1 MHPFADVFDAATVVA
16 LAEPQ
21 VHARGEGYRRNG
33 RVGPLT
39 VCDGRLEATVRGT
52 MPYVVELWAERGE
65 PRWSCTCPAA
75 EDGSFCKHC
84 TAVALSMGSDD
95 SPLVVPPLA
104 PLARLV
110 RAQASA
116 SGRRV
121 DPAPAEDLASFVEE
135 FAQDRLARIVLDH
148 AATDWRLRER
158 LLAEARAARGDGP
171 DMGAWR
177 RRIDNAFAPYGDFV
191 TYREAH
197 GWADGVKD
205 VIDALADLCDAG
217 QHDAAARLA
226 EHAHRRADKAIDHV
240 DDSDG
245 RLSDISLRLSEVH
258 HRACVEG
265 RPDPVELAA
274 RLVDLE
280 LTSELDGFYRA
291 AAEYAEVLGEAGL
304 AAYRERLEPQWKR
317 IGHGAGD
324 WSDNAF
330 AVRQA
335 MAGWAIGTGD
345 PDALIEVHGRDRIL
359 PGNALE
365 IALALDAAGRSDEAM
380 AWARRGIAEHGD
392 TQWHAGDLR
401 EFLAGALRGRGEAQ
415 AAVEL
420 FWQAFVS
427 HPSLATYRR
436 LLDEAA
442 EPRQRRRRPRA
453 ARQPRRLAAA
463 LRARAA
469 QPPLPARWPSSRR
482 PGGEQRGG
490 SAGRRGARG
499 NPCLRGSRR
508 GGMERSDRARVRR
521 THVDGARPGT
531 REDPSLG
538 RDGCLRAPGT
548 GADQPEE
555 DPRLPVRGRS
565 DGAHP
570 PPGRRSERAGPLQ
583 VAARAGAHRAQGQAQ
598 PQETARRQ
606 RLVKLRAPAVE
617 SLTAECMEVLDGHG
631 RPRLGGCT
639 YDGRSHLWL
648 KRPPTI

>member
-21 VHARGEGYRRNG
+21 VHVRGEGYRRNG

-39 VCDGRLEATVRGT
+39 VRDGRLEATVRGT

-84 TAVALSMGSDD
+84 TAVALSMGSDE

-104 PLARLV
+104 PLARLG
-110 RAQASA
+110 RTQTSA
-116 SGRRV
+116 SDRRV
-121 DPAPAEDLASFVEE
+121 DPAPAEDLASFVEGL
-135 FAQDRLARIVLDH
+135 AQDRLARILLDH

-158 LLAEARAARGDGP
+158 LLAEARAARGDSP
-171 DMGAWR
+171 DMGAWQ
-177 RRIDNAFAPYGDFV
+177 RRIDNAFAPYGEFV
-191 TYREAH
+191 TYREAR

-245 RLSDISLRLSEVH
+245 WLSGISLRLSEVH

-345 PDALIEVHGRDRIL
+345 PDALIEVHGRDRIG
-359 PGNALE
+359 PGSVLE

-392 TQWHAGDLR
+392 AQWQAGDLR

-427 HPSLATYRR
+427 HPSLAAYRR

-442 EPRQRRRRPRA
+442 EPDSGAEPRSGADDREQHDNPEQPDNPASWQQRCEQELCSRLSRLDGRVPDDWGASNAAVPRTAEALVEILAYEGRVEA
-453 ARQPRRLAAA
+453 AWNAATVHGCAERMWMTLARAREKTHPSDAMGVYEPRVLELINQKKTHAYQPAVDLMDRIRRLADAA
-463 LRARAA
+463 NEPDRF
-469 QPPLPARWPSSRR
+469 
-482 PGGEQRGG
+482 
-490 SAGRRGARG
+490 
-499 NPCLRGSRR
+499 
-508 GGMERSDRARVRR
+508 RSLLERVR
-521 THVDGARPGT
+521 T
-531 REDPSLG
+531 E
-538 RDGCLRAPGT
+538 
-548 GADQPEE
+548 
-555 DPRLPVRGRS
+555 
-565 DGAHP
+565 
-570 PPGRRSERAGPLQ
+570 
-583 VAARAGAHRAQGQAQ
+583 HRAK
-598 PQETARRQ
+598 RN
-606 RLVKLRAPAVE
+606 LKKL
-617 SLTAECMEVLDGHG
+617 LDAKG
-631 RPRLGGCT
+631 
-639 YDGRSHLWL
+639 W
-648 KRPPTI
+648 

>member
-16 LAEPQ
+16 LAEPRVQ
-21 VHARGEGYRRNG
+21 MRGEGYRLDG

-39 VCDGRLEATVRGT
+39 VRDGRLEATVRGT
-52 MPYVVELWAERGE
+52 MPYIVELWAERGE

-84 TAVALSMGSDD
+84 TAVALSLGSDD
-95 SPLVVPPLA
+95 SPPVAAPLA

-116 SGRRV
+116 SGRRAAA
-121 DPAPAEDLASFVEE
+121 APAEDLASFVEE
-135 FAQDRLARIVLDH
+135 LAQDRLARIVLDH

-158 LLAEARAARGDGP
+158 LLAEARAARGDSP
-171 DMGAWR
+171 DMGAWQ
-177 RRIDNAFAPYGDFV
+177 RRIDDAFAPYGEFV

-226 EHAHRRADKAIDHV
+226 EHAHRRADKAVDYV

-245 RLSDISLRLSEVH
+245 WLSDISLRLSEVH

-265 RPDPVELAA
+265 RPEPVELAA

-291 AAEYAEVLGEAGL
+291 AAEYAEVLGETGL

-317 IGHGAGD
+317 IGHEAGD
-324 WSDNAF
+324 WSDSAF

-335 MAGWAIGTGD
+335 MAGWAIAIGD
-345 PDALIEVHGRDRIL
+345 PDALIEVHGRDRIG
-359 PGNALE
+359 PGNVLE
-365 IALALDAAGRSDEAM
+365 IARALNAAGRSDEAM

-392 TQWHAGDLR
+392 TWHASDLR
-401 EFLAGALRGRGEAQ
+401 EFLAGALRGRGDAQ

-427 HPSLATYRR
+427 HPSLATYQR

-442 EPRQRRRRPRA
+442 EPRSSPGDPGDPDQPDHPAGWQQRCEQELRSRLSRLDGRVPDGRGASSAAVPRA
-453 ARQPRRLAAA
+453 AEALVEILAYEGRVEEAWNAATVHGCAERMRMTLARTREKTHPSDAMDVYEPRVLELINQKKNYAYQSAVDLMDRIRRLADAA
-463 LRARAA
+463 NDPDRF
-469 QPPLPARWPSSRR
+469 
-482 PGGEQRGG
+482 
-490 SAGRRGARG
+490 
-499 NPCLRGSRR
+499 
-508 GGMERSDRARVRR
+508 RSLLERVR
-521 THVDGARPGT
+521 T
-531 REDPSLG
+531 E
-538 RDGCLRAPGT
+538 
-548 GADQPEE
+548 
-555 DPRLPVRGRS
+555 
-565 DGAHP
+565 
-570 PPGRRSERAGPLQ
+570 
-583 VAARAGAHRAQGQAQ
+583 HRAK
-598 PQETARRQ
+598 RN
-606 RLVKLRAPAVE
+606 
-617 SLTAECMEVLDGHG
+617 
-631 RPRLGGCT
+631 
-639 YDGRSHLWL
+639 L
-648 KRPPTI
+648 KRLLDAKGW

>member
-1 MHPFADVFDAATVVA
+1 MHPFADMFDAATVVA
-16 LAEPQ
+16 LAEPL
-21 VHARGEGYRRNG
+21 VHERGEGYRRNG

-39 VCDGRLEATVRGT
+39 VRDGRLEATVRGT

-84 TAVALSMGSDD
+84 TAVALSMGTDD
-95 SPLVVPPLA
+95 SPLVAP
-104 PLARLV
+104 PLARLG

-116 SGRRV
+116 TGRRV
-121 DPAPAEDLASFVEE
+121 DPAPAENLASVVEGL
-135 FAQDRLARIVLDH
+135 AQDRLARILLDH

-158 LLAEARAARGDGP
+158 LLAEARAARGDSP
-171 DMGAWR
+171 DMDTWQ
-177 RRIDNAFAPYGDFV
+177 RRIDNAFAPYGEFV
-191 TYREAH
+191 TYREAR

-226 EHAHRRADKAIDHV
+226 EHAHRRADKAIDYV

-245 RLSDISLRLSEVH
+245 WLSDISLRLSEVH

-280 LTSELDGFYRA
+280 LASELDGFYRA
-291 AAEYAEVLGEAGL
+291 AAQYAEVLGEAGL

-317 IGHGAGD
+317 IGHEAGD

-345 PDALIEVHGRDRIL
+345 PDALIEVHGRGRIL
-359 PGNALE
+359 PGNVLQ

-392 TQWHAGDLR
+392 TQWQAGDLR

-442 EPRQRRRRPRA
+442 EPRSGADDPEQPDKPQQPDKPDQPDKPAGWQQRCEEELRNRLSRLEGRVPGDRGASNAAVPRA
-453 ARQPRRLAAA
+453 AEALVEILAYEGRVEEAWNAA
-463 LRARAA
+463 TVHGCAERMRMTLARAREKTH
-469 QPPLPARWPSSRR
+469 PSDAMGVYEPRVLELINQKKTHAYR
-482 PGGEQRGG
+482 
-490 SAGRRGARG
+490 SAVD
-499 NPCLRGSRR
+499 L
-508 GGMERSDRARVRR
+508 MERIRHLADAANEPDRFRSLLERVR
-521 THVDGARPGT
+521 T
-531 REDPSLG
+531 E
-538 RDGCLRAPGT
+538 
-548 GADQPEE
+548 
-555 DPRLPVRGRS
+555 
-565 DGAHP
+565 
-570 PPGRRSERAGPLQ
+570 
-583 VAARAGAHRAQGQAQ
+583 HRAK
-598 PQETARRQ
+598 RN
-606 RLVKLRAPAVE
+606 LKKL
-617 SLTAECMEVLDGHG
+617 LDAKG
-631 RPRLGGCT
+631 
-639 YDGRSHLWL
+639 W
-648 KRPPTI
+648 

>member
-1 MHPFADVFDAATVVA
+1 MHV
-16 LAEPQ
+16 
-21 VHARGEGYRRNG
+21 RGEGYRRNG

-39 VCDGRLEATVRGT
+39 VEATVRGT

-84 TAVALSMGSDD
+84 TAVALSMGSDE

-121 DPAPAEDLASFVEE
+121 DPTPAEDLASFVEE
-135 FAQDRLARIVLDH
+135 LAQDRLARIVLDL
-148 AATDWRLRER
+148 AATDGRLRER

-197 GWADGVKD
+197 GWADGIKD

-226 EHAHRRADKAIDHV
+226 EHSHRRADNAIDHV

-245 RLSDISLRLSEVH
+245 WLSGISLRLSEVH

-317 IGHGAGD
+317 IRHGAGD

-345 PDALIEVHGRDRIL
+345 PDALIEVHGRDRIG
-359 PGNALE
+359 PGSVLE

-392 TQWHAGDLR
+392 TQWQAGDLR
-401 EFLAGALRGRGEAQ
+401 EFLAGALRGRGEAR

-442 EPRQRRRRPRA
+442 EPDSGADDREQPDNPADWQQRCEQELRSRLSRLDGRVPDDRGASNAAVLRA
-453 ARQPRRLAAA
+453 AEALVEILAYEGRVEAA
-463 LRARAA
+463 WNAATVHGCAERMWMTLARAREKTH
-469 QPPLPARWPSSRR
+469 PSDAMGVYEPRVLELINQKKTHAYR
-482 PGGEQRGG
+482 
-490 SAGRRGARG
+490 SAVD
-499 NPCLRGSRR
+499 L
-508 GGMERSDRARVRR
+508 MERIRHLADAANEPDRFTSLLERVRK
-521 THVDGARPGT
+521 
-531 REDPSLG
+531 E
-538 RDGCLRAPGT
+538 
-548 GADQPEE
+548 
-555 DPRLPVRGRS
+555 
-565 DGAHP
+565 
-570 PPGRRSERAGPLQ
+570 
-583 VAARAGAHRAQGQAQ
+583 HRAK
-598 PQETARRQ
+598 RN
-606 RLVKLRAPAVE
+606 LKKL
-617 SLTAECMEVLDGHG
+617 LDAKG
-631 RPRLGGCT
+631 
-639 YDGRSHLWL
+639 W
-648 KRPPTI
+648 

>member
-1 MHPFADVFDAATVVA
+1 MHPFADLFDAATVVA

-21 VHARGEGYRRNG
+21 VHVRGEGYRRNG

-39 VCDGRLEATVRGT
+39 VRDGRLEATVRGT

-84 TAVALSMGSDD
+84 TAVALSMGSDE

-135 FAQDRLARIVLDH
+135 LAQDRLARIVLDL

-197 GWADGVKD
+197 GWADGIKD

-245 RLSDISLRLSEVH
+245 WLSGISLRLSEVH

-345 PDALIEVHGRDRIL
+345 PDALIEVHGRDRIG
-359 PGNALE
+359 PGSVLE

-380 AWARRGIAEHGD
+380 AWARRGIAEHGG
-392 TQWHAGDLR
+392 TQWQAGDLR

-442 EPRQRRRRPRA
+442 EPDSGADDPEQPDKPQQPDNPAGWQQRCEQELRSRLSRLDGRVPDDRGASNAAVPRA
-453 ARQPRRLAAA
+453 AEALVEILAYEGRVEEAWNAATVHGCAERMRMTLARAREKTHPSDAMGVYEPRVLELINQKKTHAYRSAVDLMDRIRRLADAA
-463 LRARAA
+463 NEPDRF
-469 QPPLPARWPSSRR
+469 
-482 PGGEQRGG
+482 
-490 SAGRRGARG
+490 
-499 NPCLRGSRR
+499 
-508 GGMERSDRARVRR
+508 RSLLERVR
-521 THVDGARPGT
+521 T
-531 REDPSLG
+531 E
-538 RDGCLRAPGT
+538 
-548 GADQPEE
+548 
-555 DPRLPVRGRS
+555 
-565 DGAHP
+565 
-570 PPGRRSERAGPLQ
+570 
-583 VAARAGAHRAQGQAQ
+583 HRAK
-598 PQETARRQ
+598 RN
-606 RLVKLRAPAVE
+606 LKKL
-617 SLTAECMEVLDGHG
+617 LDAKG
-631 RPRLGGCT
+631 
-639 YDGRSHLWL
+639 W
-648 KRPPTI
+648 

>member
-21 VHARGEGYRRNG
+21 VHVRGEGYRRNG

-39 VCDGRLEATVRGT
+39 VRDGRLEATVRGT

-84 TAVALSMGSDD
+84 TAVALSMGSDE

-121 DPAPAEDLASFVEE
+121 DPTPAEDLASFVEE
-135 FAQDRLARIVLDH
+135 LAQDRLARIVLDL
-148 AATDWRLRER
+148 AATDGRLRER

-197 GWADGVKD
+197 GWADGIKD

-226 EHAHRRADKAIDHV
+226 EHAHRRADKAIDYV

-245 RLSDISLRLSEVH
+245 WLSGISLRLSEVH

-359 PGNALE
+359 PGSVLE

-392 TQWHAGDLR
+392 TQWQAGDLR
-401 EFLAGALRGRGEAQ
+401 EFLAGALRGRDEAR

-442 EPRQRRRRPRA
+442 EPRSGADDREQPDNPASWQQRCEQELRSRLSRLDGRVPDDWGASNAAVPRTAEALVEILAYEGRVEA
-453 ARQPRRLAAA
+453 AWNAATVHGCAERMWMTLARAREKTHPSDAMGVYEPRVLELINQKKTHAYRSAVDLMERIRRLADAA
-463 LRARAA
+463 NEPDRF
-469 QPPLPARWPSSRR
+469 
-482 PGGEQRGG
+482 
-490 SAGRRGARG
+490 
-499 NPCLRGSRR
+499 
-508 GGMERSDRARVRR
+508 RSLLERVRK
-521 THVDGARPGT
+521 
-531 REDPSLG
+531 E
-538 RDGCLRAPGT
+538 
-548 GADQPEE
+548 
-555 DPRLPVRGRS
+555 
-565 DGAHP
+565 
-570 PPGRRSERAGPLQ
+570 
-583 VAARAGAHRAQGQAQ
+583 HRAK
-598 PQETARRQ
+598 RN
-606 RLVKLRAPAVE
+606 LKKL
-617 SLTAECMEVLDGHG
+617 LDAKG
-631 RPRLGGCT
+631 
-639 YDGRSHLWL
+639 W
-648 KRPPTI
+648 

>member
-16 LAEPQ
+16 LAEPRVQ
-21 VHARGEGYRRNG
+21 MRGEGYRLDG

-39 VCDGRLEATVRGT
+39 VRDGRLEATVRGT
-52 MPYVVELWAERGE
+52 MPYIVELWAERGE

-95 SPLVVPPLA
+95 SPPVAAPLA

-110 RAQASA
+110 RAQGSA

-135 FAQDRLARIVLDH
+135 LAQDRLARIVLDH
-148 AATDWRLRER
+148 AATDRRLRER
-158 LLAEARAARGDGP
+158 LLAEAQAARGDGP

-177 RRIDNAFAPYGDFV
+177 TRIDNAFAPYGEFV
-191 TYREAH
+191 TYREAR

-205 VIDALADLCDAG
+205 AIDALADLCDAG

-226 EHAHRRADKAIDHV
+226 EHAHRRADKAIDYV

-317 IGHGAGD
+317 IGHEAGD
-324 WSDNAF
+324 WPDNAF

-345 PDALIEVHGRDRIL
+345 PDALIEVHGRDRIG
-359 PGNALE
+359 PGNVLE
-365 IALALDAAGRSDEAM
+365 IARALDAAGRSDEAM

-392 TQWHAGDLR
+392 TWHASDLR

-427 HPSLATYRR
+427 HPSLATYQR

-442 EPRQRRRRPRA
+442 EPRSSPGDPDQPDHPAGWQQRCEQELRTRLSRLDGRVPDGRGASSAAVPRA
-453 ARQPRRLAAA
+453 AEALVEILAYEGRVEEAWNAATVHGCAERMRMTLARTREKTHPSDAMDVYEPRVLELINQKKNYAYQSAVDLMDRIRRLADAA
-463 LRARAA
+463 NDPDRF
-469 QPPLPARWPSSRR
+469 
-482 PGGEQRGG
+482 
-490 SAGRRGARG
+490 
-499 NPCLRGSRR
+499 
-508 GGMERSDRARVRR
+508 RSLLERVR
-521 THVDGARPGT
+521 T
-531 REDPSLG
+531 E
-538 RDGCLRAPGT
+538 
-548 GADQPEE
+548 
-555 DPRLPVRGRS
+555 
-565 DGAHP
+565 
-570 PPGRRSERAGPLQ
+570 
-583 VAARAGAHRAQGQAQ
+583 HRAK
-598 PQETARRQ
+598 RN
-606 RLVKLRAPAVE
+606 
-617 SLTAECMEVLDGHG
+617 
-631 RPRLGGCT
+631 
-639 YDGRSHLWL
+639 L
-648 KRPPTI
+648 KRLLDAKGW

>member
-16 LAEPQ
+16 LAEPR
-21 VHARGEGYRRNG
+21 VHERGEGYRRNG

-39 VCDGRLEATVRGT
+39 VRDGRLEATVRGT
-52 MPYVVELWAERGE
+52 MPYVVELWTERGE

-95 SPLVVPPLA
+95 RPLVVA
-104 PLARLV
+104 PLARLS

-121 DPAPAEDLASFVEE
+121 DPAPAENLASVVEGL
-135 FAQDRLARIVLDH
+135 AQDRLARIVLHH

-245 RLSDISLRLSEVH
+245 RLSGISLRLSEVH

-392 TQWHAGDLR
+392 TQRHASDLR

-420 FWQAFVS
+420 FWQAFVL

-442 EPRQRRRRPRA
+442 EPDSGADDREQPDNPADWQQRCEQELRSRLSRLDGRVPDDWGASNAAVLRA
-453 ARQPRRLAAA
+453 ADALVEILAYEGRVEEAWNAATVHGCAERMWMTLARAREKTHPSDAMGVYEPRVLELINQKKTHAYQTAVDLMDRIRRLADAA
-463 LRARAA
+463 NEPDRF
-469 QPPLPARWPSSRR
+469 
-482 PGGEQRGG
+482 
-490 SAGRRGARG
+490 
-499 NPCLRGSRR
+499 
-508 GGMERSDRARVRR
+508 RSLLERVR
-521 THVDGARPGT
+521 T
-531 REDPSLG
+531 E
-538 RDGCLRAPGT
+538 
-548 GADQPEE
+548 
-555 DPRLPVRGRS
+555 
-565 DGAHP
+565 
-570 PPGRRSERAGPLQ
+570 
-583 VAARAGAHRAQGQAQ
+583 HRAK
-598 PQETARRQ
+598 RN
-606 RLVKLRAPAVE
+606 VKKL
-617 SLTAECMEVLDGHG
+617 LDAKG
-631 RPRLGGCT
+631 
-639 YDGRSHLWL
+639 W
-648 KRPPTI
+648 

>member
-16 LAEPQ
+16 LAEPRVQ
-21 VHARGEGYRRNG
+21 MRGEGYRLDG

-39 VCDGRLEATVRGT
+39 VRDGRLEATVRGT
-52 MPYVVELWAERGE
+52 MPYIVELWAERGE

-95 SPLVVPPLA
+95 SPPVAAPLA

-116 SGRRV
+116 SGQRAAA
-121 DPAPAEDLASFVEE
+121 APAEDLASFVEE
-135 FAQDRLARIVLDH
+135 LAQDRLARIVLDH
-148 AATDWRLRER
+148 AATDQRLRER

-177 RRIDNAFAPYGDFV
+177 TRIDNAFAPYGEFV
-191 TYREAH
+191 TYREAR

-205 VIDALADLCDAG
+205 AIDALADLCDAG
-217 QHDAAARLA
+217 RHDAAARLA
-226 EHAHRRADKAIDHV
+226 EHAHRRADKAIDYV

-304 AAYRERLEPQWKR
+304 AAYRERLEPRWKR
-317 IGHGAGD
+317 IGHEAGD

-335 MAGWAIGTGD
+335 MAGWAIAIGD
-345 PDALIEVHGRDRIL
+345 PDALIEVHGRDRIG
-359 PGNALE
+359 PGNVLE
-365 IALALDAAGRSDEAM
+365 IARALNAAGRSDEAM

-392 TQWHAGDLR
+392 TWHASDLR

-427 HPSLATYRR
+427 HPSLATYQR

-442 EPRQRRRRPRA
+442 EPRSRPGDPDQPDHPAGWQQRCEQELRSRLSRLDGRVPDGRGASSAAVPRA
-453 ARQPRRLAAA
+453 AEALVEILAYEGRVEEAWNAATVHGCAERMRMALARTREKTHPSDAMDVYEPRVLELINQKKNYAYQSAVDLMDRIRRLADAA
-463 LRARAA
+463 NDPDRF
-469 QPPLPARWPSSRR
+469 
-482 PGGEQRGG
+482 
-490 SAGRRGARG
+490 
-499 NPCLRGSRR
+499 
-508 GGMERSDRARVRR
+508 RSLLERVR
-521 THVDGARPGT
+521 T
-531 REDPSLG
+531 E
-538 RDGCLRAPGT
+538 
-548 GADQPEE
+548 
-555 DPRLPVRGRS
+555 
-565 DGAHP
+565 
-570 PPGRRSERAGPLQ
+570 
-583 VAARAGAHRAQGQAQ
+583 HRAK
-598 PQETARRQ
+598 RN
-606 RLVKLRAPAVE
+606 
-617 SLTAECMEVLDGHG
+617 
-631 RPRLGGCT
+631 
-639 YDGRSHLWL
+639 L
-648 KRPPTI
+648 KRLLDAKGW

>member
-52 MPYVVELWAERGE
+52 MPYVVELWAERGK

-121 DPAPAEDLASFVEE
+121 DPAPAENLASFVEE
-135 FAQDRLARIVLDH
+135 LAQDRLARIVLDH

-191 TYREAH
+191 TYREAR

-226 EHAHRRADKAIDHV
+226 EHAHRRADKAIDYV

-245 RLSDISLRLSEVH
+245 RLSGISLRLSEVH

-392 TQWHAGDLR
+392 TQWQAGDLR

-420 FWQAFVS
+420 FWQAFVL

-436 LLDEAA
+436 LLNEAA
-442 EPRQRRRRPRA
+442 EPDSGADDREQPDNPEQSDKPEQPDNPEQSDNPAGWQQRCEEELRSRLSRLDGRVPGDRGASNAAVPRA
-453 ARQPRRLAAA
+453 AEALVEILAYEGRVEAA
-463 LRARAA
+463 WNAATLHGCAERMWMTLARAREKTH
-469 QPPLPARWPSSRR
+469 PSDAMGVYEPRVLELINR
-482 PGGEQRGG
+482 KKTQAYR
-490 SAGRRGARG
+490 SAVD
-499 NPCLRGSRR
+499 L
-508 GGMERSDRARVRR
+508 MERIRHLADAANEPDRFRSLLERVR
-521 THVDGARPGT
+521 T
-531 REDPSLG
+531 E
-538 RDGCLRAPGT
+538 
-548 GADQPEE
+548 
-555 DPRLPVRGRS
+555 
-565 DGAHP
+565 
-570 PPGRRSERAGPLQ
+570 
-583 VAARAGAHRAQGQAQ
+583 HRAK
-598 PQETARRQ
+598 RN
-606 RLVKLRAPAVE
+606 LKKL
-617 SLTAECMEVLDGHG
+617 LDAK
-631 RPRLGGCT
+631 
-639 YDGRSHLWL
+639 DW
-648 KRPPTI
+648 

>member
-21 VHARGEGYRRNG
+21 VHVRGEGYRRNG

-39 VCDGRLEATVRGT
+39 VRDGRLEATVRGT

-84 TAVALSMGSDD
+84 TAVALSMGSDE

-121 DPAPAEDLASFVEE
+121 DPTPAEDLASFVEE
-135 FAQDRLARIVLDH
+135 LAQDRLARIVLDL
-148 AATDWRLRER
+148 AATDGRLRER

-197 GWADGVKD
+197 GWADGIKD

-226 EHAHRRADKAIDHV
+226 EHSHRRADNAIDHV

-245 RLSDISLRLSEVH
+245 WLSGISLRLSEVH

-317 IGHGAGD
+317 IRHGAGD

-345 PDALIEVHGRDRIL
+345 PDALIEVHGRDRIG
-359 PGNALE
+359 PGSVLE

-392 TQWHAGDLR
+392 TQWQAGDLR
-401 EFLAGALRGRGEAQ
+401 EFLAGALRGRGEAR

-442 EPRQRRRRPRA
+442 EPDSGADDREQPDNPADWQQRCEQELRSRLSRLDGRVPDDRGASNAAVLRA
-453 ARQPRRLAAA
+453 AEALVEILAYEGRVEAA
-463 LRARAA
+463 WNAATVHGCAERMWMTLARAREKTH
-469 QPPLPARWPSSRR
+469 PSDAMGVYEPRVLELINQKKTHAYR
-482 PGGEQRGG
+482 
-490 SAGRRGARG
+490 SAVD
-499 NPCLRGSRR
+499 L
-508 GGMERSDRARVRR
+508 MERIRHLADAANEPDRFTSLLERVRK
-521 THVDGARPGT
+521 
-531 REDPSLG
+531 E
-538 RDGCLRAPGT
+538 
-548 GADQPEE
+548 
-555 DPRLPVRGRS
+555 
-565 DGAHP
+565 
-570 PPGRRSERAGPLQ
+570 
-583 VAARAGAHRAQGQAQ
+583 HRAK
-598 PQETARRQ
+598 RN
-606 RLVKLRAPAVE
+606 LKKL
-617 SLTAECMEVLDGHG
+617 LDAKG
-631 RPRLGGCT
+631 
-639 YDGRSHLWL
+639 W
-648 KRPPTI
+648 

>member
-21 VHARGEGYRRNG
+21 VHVRGEGYRRNG

-39 VCDGRLEATVRGT
+39 VRDGRLEATVRGT

-95 SPLVVPPLA
+95 SPLAVPPLA

-135 FAQDRLARIVLDH
+135 LAQDRLARIVLDH

-171 DMGAWR
+171 DMDAWR

-197 GWADGVKD
+197 GWADGIKD

-245 RLSDISLRLSEVH
+245 WLSDISLRLSEVH

-317 IGHGAGD
+317 IRHGAGD

-392 TQWHAGDLR
+392 TQWQAGDLR

-442 EPRQRRRRPRA
+442 EPR
-453 ARQPRRLAAA
+453 
-463 LRARAA
+463 
-469 QPPLPARWPSSRR
+469 S
-482 PGGEQRGG
+482 
-490 SAGRRGARG
+490 
-499 NPCLRGSRR
+499 
-508 GGMERSDRARVRR
+508 
-521 THVDGARPGT
+521 
-531 REDPSLG
+531 
-538 RDGCLRAPGT
+538 
-548 GADQPEE
+548 GADRPEQPDNLAEE
-555 DPRLPVRGRS
+555 
-565 DGAHP
+565 A
-570 PPGRRSERAGPLQ
+570 
-583 VAARAGAHRAQGQAQ
+583 
-598 PQETARRQ
+598 ARRQ

-617 SLTAECMEVLDGHG
+617 SLTAECVEVRAAHG
-631 RPRLGGCT
+631 RRPTQSQSRRRTMSRSARSRLRERRRARAGLHT
-639 YDGRSHLWL
+639 L
-648 KRPPTI
+648 

>member
-1 MHPFADVFDAATVVA
+1 MHPFADVVDAATVVA
-16 LAEPQ
+16 LAGPW
-21 VHARGEGYRRNG
+21 VHERGEGYRRNG

-39 VCDGRLEATVRGT
+39 VRDGRLEATVRGSL
-52 MPYVVELWAERGE
+52 PYIVELWAERGE

-95 SPLVVPPLA
+95 SPLAVPPLA

-135 FAQDRLARIVLDH
+135 LAQDRLARIVLDH
-148 AATDWRLRER
+148 AATDQRLRER

-177 RRIDNAFAPYGDFV
+177 RRIDDAFAPYGEFV
-191 TYREAH
+191 TYREAR

-205 VIDALADLCDAG
+205 AIDALADLCDAG

-226 EHAHRRADKAIDHV
+226 EHAHRRADKAIDYV

-245 RLSDISLRLSEVH
+245 RLSDISSRLSEVH

-280 LTSELDGFYRA
+280 LASELDSFHRA
-291 AAEYAEVLGEAGL
+291 AAKYAEVLGEAGL

-317 IGHGAGD
+317 IGHEAGD

-345 PDALIEVHGRDRIL
+345 PDALIEVHGRDRIG
-359 PGNALE
+359 PGNVLE
-365 IALALDAAGRSDEAM
+365 IARALDAAGRSDEAM

-392 TQWHAGDLR
+392 TWHASDLR

-427 HPSLATYRR
+427 HPSLATYQR

-442 EPRQRRRRPRA
+442 EPRSGPGDPDQPDHPAGWQQRCEQELRSRLSRLDGRVPDGRGASSAAVPRA
-453 ARQPRRLAAA
+453 AEALVEILAYEGRVEEAWNAATVHGCAERMRMTLARAREKTHPSDAMDVYEPRVLELINQKKNYAYQSAVDLMDRIRRLADAA
-463 LRARAA
+463 SE
-469 QPPLPARWPSSRR
+469 P
-482 PGGEQRGG
+482 
-490 SAGRRGARG
+490 
-499 NPCLRGSRR
+499 
-508 GGMERSDRARVRR
+508 DRFASLLERVR
-521 THVDGARPGT
+521 T
-531 REDPSLG
+531 E
-538 RDGCLRAPGT
+538 
-548 GADQPEE
+548 
-555 DPRLPVRGRS
+555 
-565 DGAHP
+565 
-570 PPGRRSERAGPLQ
+570 
-583 VAARAGAHRAQGQAQ
+583 HRAK
-598 PQETARRQ
+598 RN
-606 RLVKLRAPAVE
+606 LKKL
-617 SLTAECMEVLDGHG
+617 LDAKG
-631 RPRLGGCT
+631 
-639 YDGRSHLWL
+639 W
-648 KRPPTI
+648 

>member
-1 MHPFADVFDAATVVA
+1 MHSFADMFDAATVVA
-16 LAEPQ
+16 LAEPR
-21 VHARGEGYRRNG
+21 VHERGEGYRRNG

-39 VCDGRLEATVRGT
+39 VRDGRLEATVRGT

-104 PLARLV
+104 RLS

-121 DPAPAEDLASFVEE
+121 DPAPAENLASVVDGL
-135 FAQDRLARIVLDH
+135 APDRLARIVLDH

-158 LLAEARAARGDGP
+158 LLAEARAARGDSP
-171 DMGAWR
+171 DMGAWQ
-177 RRIDNAFAPYGDFV
+177 RRIDNAFAPYGEFV
-191 TYREAH
+191 TYREAR

-226 EHAHRRADKAIDHV
+226 EHAHRRAEKAIDYV

-245 RLSDISLRLSEVH
+245 GLSDISLRLSEVH

-280 LTSELDGFYRA
+280 LASELDGFYRA

-317 IGHGAGD
+317 IGHEDGD

-359 PGNALE
+359 PGNVLE

-392 TQWHAGDLR
+392 TQWQAGDLR
-401 EFLAGALRGRGEAQ
+401 EFLASALRGRGETQ

-442 EPRQRRRRPRA
+442 EPRSGADKPEQSDNLAESDKPEQPDKPEQSDNPAGWQQRCEEELRSRLSRLDGRVPGDRGASNAAVPRA
-453 ARQPRRLAAA
+453 AEALVEILAYEGRVEAA
-463 LRARAA
+463 WNAATVHGCAERMWMTLARAREKTH
-469 QPPLPARWPSSRR
+469 PSDAMGVYEPRVLELINR
-482 PGGEQRGG
+482 KKTQAYR
-490 SAGRRGARG
+490 SAVD
-499 NPCLRGSRR
+499 L
-508 GGMERSDRARVRR
+508 MERIRHLADAANEPDRFRSLLERVR
-521 THVDGARPGT
+521 T
-531 REDPSLG
+531 E
-538 RDGCLRAPGT
+538 
-548 GADQPEE
+548 
-555 DPRLPVRGRS
+555 
-565 DGAHP
+565 
-570 PPGRRSERAGPLQ
+570 
-583 VAARAGAHRAQGQAQ
+583 HRAK
-598 PQETARRQ
+598 RN
-606 RLVKLRAPAVE
+606 LKKL
-617 SLTAECMEVLDGHG
+617 LDAK
-631 RPRLGGCT
+631 
-639 YDGRSHLWL
+639 DW
-648 KRPPTI
+648 

>member
-16 LAEPQ
+16 LAGPW
-21 VHARGEGYRRNG
+21 VHERGEGYRRNG

-39 VCDGRLEATVRGT
+39 VRDGRLEATVRGT
-52 MPYVVELWAERGE
+52 MPYIVELWAERGE

-95 SPLVVPPLA
+95 SPLAVPPLA

-135 FAQDRLARIVLDH
+135 LAQDRLARIVLDH
-148 AATDWRLRER
+148 AATDQRLRER

-177 RRIDNAFAPYGDFV
+177 RRIDDAFAPYGEFV
-191 TYREAH
+191 TYREAR

-205 VIDALADLCDAG
+205 AIDALADLCDAG

-226 EHAHRRADKAIDHV
+226 EHAHRRADKAIDYV

-245 RLSDISLRLSEVH
+245 WISDISSRLSEVH

-280 LTSELDGFYRA
+280 LASELDGFHRA

-317 IGHGAGD
+317 IGHEAGD

-345 PDALIEVHGRDRIL
+345 PDALIEVHGRDRID
-359 PGNALE
+359 PGNVLE
-365 IALALDAAGRSDEAM
+365 IARALDAAGRSDEAM

-392 TQWHAGDLR
+392 TWHASDLR

-427 HPSLATYRR
+427 HPSLATYQR

-442 EPRQRRRRPRA
+442 EPRSSPGDPGDPDQPDHPAGWQQRCEQELRSRLSRLDARVPDGREASSAAVPRA
-453 ARQPRRLAAA
+453 AEALVEILAYEGRVEEAWNAATVHGCAERMRMTLARAREKTHPSDAMDVYEPRVLELINQKKNYAYQSAVDLMDRIRRLADAA
-463 LRARAA
+463 NDPDRF
-469 QPPLPARWPSSRR
+469 
-482 PGGEQRGG
+482 
-490 SAGRRGARG
+490 
-499 NPCLRGSRR
+499 
-508 GGMERSDRARVRR
+508 RSLLERVR
-521 THVDGARPGT
+521 T
-531 REDPSLG
+531 E
-538 RDGCLRAPGT
+538 
-548 GADQPEE
+548 
-555 DPRLPVRGRS
+555 
-565 DGAHP
+565 
-570 PPGRRSERAGPLQ
+570 
-583 VAARAGAHRAQGQAQ
+583 HRAK
-598 PQETARRQ
+598 RN
-606 RLVKLRAPAVE
+606 
-617 SLTAECMEVLDGHG
+617 
-631 RPRLGGCT
+631 
-639 YDGRSHLWL
+639 L
-648 KRPPTI
+648 KRLLDAKGW

>member
-1 MHPFADVFDAATVVA
+1 
-16 LAEPQ
+16 
-21 VHARGEGYRRNG
+21 
-33 RVGPLT
+33 
-39 VCDGRLEATVRGT
+39 
-52 MPYVVELWAERGE
+52 
-65 PRWSCTCPAA
+65 
-75 EDGSFCKHC
+75 
-84 TAVALSMGSDD
+84 MGSDD
-95 SPLVVPPLA
+95 RPLVVA
-104 PLARLV
+104 PLARLS

-121 DPAPAEDLASFVEE
+121 DPAPAENLASVVEGL
-135 FAQDRLARIVLDH
+135 AQDRLARIVLHH

-245 RLSDISLRLSEVH
+245 RLSGISLRLSEVH

-392 TQWHAGDLR
+392 TQWHASDLR

-420 FWQAFVS
+420 FWQAFVL

-442 EPRQRRRRPRA
+442 EPDSGADDREQPDNPADWQQRCEQELRSRLSRLDGRVPDDWGASNAAVLRA
-453 ARQPRRLAAA
+453 ADALVEILAYEGRFEEAWNAATVHGCAERMWMTLARAREKTHPSDAMGVYEPRVLELINQKKTHAYQTAVDLMDRIRRLADAA
-463 LRARAA
+463 NEPDRF
-469 QPPLPARWPSSRR
+469 
-482 PGGEQRGG
+482 
-490 SAGRRGARG
+490 
-499 NPCLRGSRR
+499 
-508 GGMERSDRARVRR
+508 RSLLERVR
-521 THVDGARPGT
+521 T
-531 REDPSLG
+531 E
-538 RDGCLRAPGT
+538 
-548 GADQPEE
+548 
-555 DPRLPVRGRS
+555 
-565 DGAHP
+565 
-570 PPGRRSERAGPLQ
+570 
-583 VAARAGAHRAQGQAQ
+583 HRAK
-598 PQETARRQ
+598 RN
-606 RLVKLRAPAVE
+606 VKKL
-617 SLTAECMEVLDGHG
+617 LDAKG
-631 RPRLGGCT
+631 
-639 YDGRSHLWL
+639 W
-648 KRPPTI
+648 

>member
-226 EHAHRRADKAIDHV
+226 EHAHRRADKAIDYV

-245 RLSDISLRLSEVH
+245 RLSGISLRLSQVH

-280 LTSELDGFYRA
+280 LASELDGFYRA

-324 WSDNAF
+324 WPDNAF

-359 PGNALE
+359 PGNVLE

-392 TQWHAGDLR
+392 SQWQAGNLR

-442 EPRQRRRRPRA
+442 EPRSGADKPEQPDNPEQSDKPEQPDNPEQSDKPAGWQQRCEEELRSRLSRLDGRVPGDRGASNAAVPRA
-453 ARQPRRLAAA
+453 AEALVEILAYEGRVEAA
-463 LRARAA
+463 WNAATVHGCAERMWMTLARAREKTH
-469 QPPLPARWPSSRR
+469 PSDAMGVYEPRVLELINR
-482 PGGEQRGG
+482 KKTQAYR
-490 SAGRRGARG
+490 SAVD
-499 NPCLRGSRR
+499 L
-508 GGMERSDRARVRR
+508 MERIRHLADAANEPDRFRSLLERVR
-521 THVDGARPGT
+521 T
-531 REDPSLG
+531 E
-538 RDGCLRAPGT
+538 
-548 GADQPEE
+548 
-555 DPRLPVRGRS
+555 
-565 DGAHP
+565 
-570 PPGRRSERAGPLQ
+570 
-583 VAARAGAHRAQGQAQ
+583 HRAK
-598 PQETARRQ
+598 RN
-606 RLVKLRAPAVE
+606 LKKL
-617 SLTAECMEVLDGHG
+617 LDAK
-631 RPRLGGCT
+631 
-639 YDGRSHLWL
+639 DW
-648 KRPPTI
+648 

>member
-21 VHARGEGYRRNG
+21 VHVRGEGYRRNG

-39 VCDGRLEATVRGT
+39 VRDGRLEATVRGT

-84 TAVALSMGSDD
+84 TAVALSMGSDE

-121 DPAPAEDLASFVEE
+121 DPTPAEDLASFVEE
-135 FAQDRLARIVLDH
+135 LAQDRLARIVLDL
-148 AATDWRLRER
+148 AATDGRLRER

-197 GWADGVKD
+197 GWADGIKD

-226 EHAHRRADKAIDHV
+226 EHAHRRADKAIDYV

-245 RLSDISLRLSEVH
+245 WLSGISLRLSEVH

-359 PGNALE
+359 PGSVLE

-392 TQWHAGDLR
+392 TQWQAGDLR
-401 EFLAGALRGRGEAQ
+401 EFLAGALRGRDEAR

-442 EPRQRRRRPRA
+442 EPRSGADDREQPDNPASWQQRCEQELRSRLSRLDGRVPDDWGASNAAVPRTAEALVEILAYEGRVEA
-453 ARQPRRLAAA
+453 AWNAATVHGCAERMWMTLA
-463 LRARAA
+463 RAREKTHPSDAMGVYEPRVLELINQKKTHAYRSAVDLMDRIRHLADAA
-469 QPPLPARWPSSRR
+469 NEPDRF
-482 PGGEQRGG
+482 
-490 SAGRRGARG
+490 
-499 NPCLRGSRR
+499 
-508 GGMERSDRARVRR
+508 RSLLERVR
-521 THVDGARPGT
+521 T
-531 REDPSLG
+531 E
-538 RDGCLRAPGT
+538 
-548 GADQPEE
+548 
-555 DPRLPVRGRS
+555 
-565 DGAHP
+565 
-570 PPGRRSERAGPLQ
+570 
-583 VAARAGAHRAQGQAQ
+583 HRAK
-598 PQETARRQ
+598 RN
-606 RLVKLRAPAVE
+606 LKKL
-617 SLTAECMEVLDGHG
+617 LDAKG
-631 RPRLGGCT
+631 
-639 YDGRSHLWL
+639 W
-648 KRPPTI
+648 

>member
-16 LAEPQ
+16 LAEPRVQ
-21 VHARGEGYRRNG
+21 MRGEGYRLDG

-39 VCDGRLEATVRGT
+39 VRDGRLEATVRGT
-52 MPYVVELWAERGE
+52 MPYIVELWAERGE

-95 SPLVVPPLA
+95 SPPVAAPLA

-116 SGRRV
+116 SGQRAAA
-121 DPAPAEDLASFVEE
+121 APAEDLASFVEE
-135 FAQDRLARIVLDH
+135 LAQDRLARIVLDH
-148 AATDWRLRER
+148 AATDQRLRER

-177 RRIDNAFAPYGDFV
+177 RRINNAFAPYGEFV
-191 TYREAH
+191 TYREAR

-226 EHAHRRADKAIDHV
+226 EHAHRRADKAIDYV

-245 RLSDISLRLSEVH
+245 WLSGISLRLSEVH
-258 HRACVEG
+258 HRACVGG

-317 IGHGAGD
+317 IGHEAGD

-335 MAGWAIGTGD
+335 MAGWAIAIGD
-345 PDALIEVHGRDRIL
+345 PDALIEVHGRDRIG
-359 PGNALE
+359 PGNVLE
-365 IALALDAAGRSDEAM
+365 IARALNAAGRSDEAM

-392 TQWHAGDLR
+392 TWHASDLR

-427 HPSLATYRR
+427 HPSLATYQR

-442 EPRQRRRRPRA
+442 EPRSRPGDPDQPDHPAGWQQRCEQELRSRLSRLDGRVPDGRGASSAAVPRA
-453 ARQPRRLAAA
+453 AEALVEILAYEGRVEEAWNAATVHGCAERMRMALARTREKTHPSDAMDVYEPRVLELINQKKNYAYQSAVDLMDRIRRLADAA
-463 LRARAA
+463 NDPDRF
-469 QPPLPARWPSSRR
+469 
-482 PGGEQRGG
+482 
-490 SAGRRGARG
+490 
-499 NPCLRGSRR
+499 
-508 GGMERSDRARVRR
+508 RSLLERVR
-521 THVDGARPGT
+521 T
-531 REDPSLG
+531 E
-538 RDGCLRAPGT
+538 
-548 GADQPEE
+548 
-555 DPRLPVRGRS
+555 
-565 DGAHP
+565 
-570 PPGRRSERAGPLQ
+570 
-583 VAARAGAHRAQGQAQ
+583 HRAK
-598 PQETARRQ
+598 RN
-606 RLVKLRAPAVE
+606 
-617 SLTAECMEVLDGHG
+617 
-631 RPRLGGCT
+631 
-639 YDGRSHLWL
+639 L
-648 KRPPTI
+648 KRLLDAKGW

>member
-21 VHARGEGYRRNG
+21 VHVRGEGYRRNG

-39 VCDGRLEATVRGT
+39 VRDGRLEATVRGT

-84 TAVALSMGSDD
+84 TAVALSMGSDE

-121 DPAPAEDLASFVEE
+121 DPTPAEDLASFVEE
-135 FAQDRLARIVLDH
+135 LAQDRLARIVLDL
-148 AATDWRLRER
+148 AATDGRLRER

-197 GWADGVKD
+197 GWADGIKD

-226 EHAHRRADKAIDHV
+226 EHAHRRADKAIDYV

-245 RLSDISLRLSEVH
+245 WLSGISLRLSEVH

-359 PGNALE
+359 PGNVLE

-392 TQWHAGDLR
+392 TQWQAGDLR
-401 EFLAGALRGRGEAQ
+401 EFLAGALRGRGEAR

-442 EPRQRRRRPRA
+442 EPDSGADDREQPDNPAGWQQRCEQELRSRLSRLDGRVPDDWGASNAAVPRTAEALVEILAYEGRVEA
-453 ARQPRRLAAA
+453 AWNAATVHGCAERMWMTLARAREKTHPSDAMGVYEPRVLELINQKKTHAYQTAVDLMDRIRRLADAA
-463 LRARAA
+463 NEPDRF
-469 QPPLPARWPSSRR
+469 
-482 PGGEQRGG
+482 
-490 SAGRRGARG
+490 
-499 NPCLRGSRR
+499 
-508 GGMERSDRARVRR
+508 RSLLERVR
-521 THVDGARPGT
+521 T
-531 REDPSLG
+531 E
-538 RDGCLRAPGT
+538 
-548 GADQPEE
+548 
-555 DPRLPVRGRS
+555 
-565 DGAHP
+565 
-570 PPGRRSERAGPLQ
+570 
-583 VAARAGAHRAQGQAQ
+583 HRAK
-598 PQETARRQ
+598 RN
-606 RLVKLRAPAVE
+606 LKKL
-617 SLTAECMEVLDGHG
+617 LDAKG
-631 RPRLGGCT
+631 
-639 YDGRSHLWL
+639 W
-648 KRPPTI
+648 

>member
-1 MHPFADVFDAATVVA
+1 MHPFADMFDAATVVA
-16 LAEPQ
+16 LAEPL
-21 VHARGEGYRRNG
+21 VHERGEGYRRNG

-39 VCDGRLEATVRGT
+39 VRDGRLEATVRGT

-95 SPLVVPPLA
+95 RPLVVPPLA
-104 PLARLV
+104 RLS

-121 DPAPAEDLASFVEE
+121 DPAPAENLAGVVDGL
-135 FAQDRLARIVLDH
+135 AQDRLARIVLDH

-158 LLAEARAARGDGP
+158 LLAEARAARGDSP
-171 DMGAWR
+171 DMDAWR
-177 RRIDNAFAPYGDFV
+177 RRIDNAFAPYGEFV
-191 TYREAH
+191 TYREAR

-205 VIDALADLCDAG
+205 VIVALADLCDAG

-226 EHAHRRADKAIDHV
+226 EHAHRRADKAIDYV

-245 RLSDISLRLSEVH
+245 GLSDISLRLSEVH

-265 RPDPVELAA
+265 RPDPLELAA
-274 RLVDLE
+274 RLADLE
-280 LTSELDGFYRA
+280 LASELDGFYRA

-317 IGHGAGD
+317 IGHEDGD

-359 PGNALE
+359 PGNVLE

-392 TQWHAGDLR
+392 TQWQAGNLR
-401 EFLAGALRGRGEAQ
+401 EFLASALRGRGEAQ
-415 AAVEL
+415 AAAEL

-442 EPRQRRRRPRA
+442 EPRSGADKPEQSDNLAESEQPDNPEQSDNPAGWQQRCEEELRSRLSRLDGRVPGDRGASNAAVPRA
-453 ARQPRRLAAA
+453 AEALVEILAYEGRVEAA
-463 LRARAA
+463 WNAATVHGCAERMWMTLARAREKTH
-469 QPPLPARWPSSRR
+469 PSDAMGVYEPRVLELINR
-482 PGGEQRGG
+482 KKTQAYR
-490 SAGRRGARG
+490 SAVD
-499 NPCLRGSRR
+499 L
-508 GGMERSDRARVRR
+508 MERIRHLADAANEPDRFRSLLERVR
-521 THVDGARPGT
+521 T
-531 REDPSLG
+531 E
-538 RDGCLRAPGT
+538 
-548 GADQPEE
+548 
-555 DPRLPVRGRS
+555 
-565 DGAHP
+565 
-570 PPGRRSERAGPLQ
+570 
-583 VAARAGAHRAQGQAQ
+583 HRAK
-598 PQETARRQ
+598 RN
-606 RLVKLRAPAVE
+606 LKKL
-617 SLTAECMEVLDGHG
+617 LDAK
-631 RPRLGGCT
+631 
-639 YDGRSHLWL
+639 DW
-648 KRPPTI
+648 

>member
-16 LAEPQ
+16 LAEPR
-21 VHARGEGYRRNG
+21 VHQRGEGYRLDG

-39 VCDGRLEATVRGT
+39 VRDGRLEATVRGT
-52 MPYVVELWAERGE
+52 MPYIVELWAERGE

-84 TAVALSMGSDD
+84 TAVALSMGPDD
-95 SPLVVPPLA
+95 SPLAVPPLA

-135 FAQDRLARIVLDH
+135 LAQDRLARIVLDH
-148 AATDWRLRER
+148 AATDQRLRER

-191 TYREAH
+191 TYREAR

-205 VIDALADLCDAG
+205 VIHALADLCDAG

-226 EHAHRRADKAIDHV
+226 EHAHRRADKAIDYV

-245 RLSDISLRLSEVH
+245 WLSGISLRLSEVH

-317 IGHGAGD
+317 IGHEAGD

-335 MAGWAIGTGD
+335 MAGWAIAIGD
-345 PDALIEVHGRDRIL
+345 PDALIEVHGRDRIG
-359 PGNALE
+359 PGNVLE
-365 IALALDAAGRSDEAM
+365 IARALDAAGRSDEAM

-392 TQWHAGDLR
+392 TGHASDLR
-401 EFLAGALRGRGEAQ
+401 EFLAGALRGHGEAQ

-427 HPSLATYRR
+427 HPSLATYQR

-442 EPRQRRRRPRA
+442 EPRSSPGDPDHPAGWQQRCEQELRSRLSRLDGRVPDGRGVSSAAVPRA
-453 ARQPRRLAAA
+453 AEALVEILAYEGRVEEAWNAATVHGCAERMRMTLARTREKTHPSDAMDVYEPRVLELINQKKNYAYQSAVDLMDRIRRLADAA
-463 LRARAA
+463 NDPDRF
-469 QPPLPARWPSSRR
+469 
-482 PGGEQRGG
+482 
-490 SAGRRGARG
+490 
-499 NPCLRGSRR
+499 
-508 GGMERSDRARVRR
+508 RSLLERVR
-521 THVDGARPGT
+521 T
-531 REDPSLG
+531 E
-538 RDGCLRAPGT
+538 
-548 GADQPEE
+548 
-555 DPRLPVRGRS
+555 
-565 DGAHP
+565 
-570 PPGRRSERAGPLQ
+570 
-583 VAARAGAHRAQGQAQ
+583 HRAK
-598 PQETARRQ
+598 RN
-606 RLVKLRAPAVE
+606 
-617 SLTAECMEVLDGHG
+617 
-631 RPRLGGCT
+631 
-639 YDGRSHLWL
+639 L
-648 KRPPTI
+648 KRLLDAKGW

>member
-16 LAEPQ
+16 LAEPL
-21 VHARGEGYRRNG
+21 VHERGEGYRRNG

-39 VCDGRLEATVRGT
+39 VRDGRLEATVRGT
-52 MPYVVELWAERGE
+52 MPYAVELWAERGE

-84 TAVALSMGSDD
+84 TAVALSLGSDD

-104 PLARLV
+104 RLG

-121 DPAPAEDLASFVEE
+121 DPAPAENLSSVVEGL
-135 FAQDRLARIVLDH
+135 AQDRLARIVLDH

-158 LLAEARAARGDGP
+158 LLAEARAARGDSP
-171 DMGAWR
+171 DMGAWQ
-177 RRIDNAFAPYGDFV
+177 RRIDNAFAPYGEFV
-191 TYREAH
+191 TYREAR
-197 GWADGVKD
+197 GWADGAKD
-205 VIDALADLCDAG
+205 VIVALADLCDAG

-226 EHAHRRADKAIDHV
+226 EHAHRRADKAIDYV

-245 RLSDISLRLSEVH
+245 WLSDISLRLSEVH

-280 LTSELDGFYRA
+280 LASELSGFYRA

-317 IGHGAGD
+317 IGHEDGD

-359 PGNALE
+359 PGNVLE

-392 TQWHAGDLR
+392 SQWQAGNLR

-415 AAVEL
+415 AAAEL

-442 EPRQRRRRPRA
+442 EPRSGADKPEQPDNPEQPDKPEQPRA
-453 ARQPRRLAAA
+453 VRQPRRLAAA
-463 LRARAA
+463 LRGRAA

-521 THVDGARPGT
+521 THVDDARPGT
-531 REDPSLG
+531 
-538 RDGCLRAPGT
+538 
-548 GADQPEE
+548 
-555 DPRLPVRGRS
+555 
-565 DGAHP
+565 
-570 PPGRRSERAGPLQ
+570 
-583 VAARAGAHRAQGQAQ
+583 
-598 PQETARRQ
+598 
-606 RLVKLRAPAVE
+606 
-617 SLTAECMEVLDGHG
+617 
-631 RPRLGGCT
+631 
-639 YDGRSHLWL
+639 
-648 KRPPTI
+648 

>member
-84 TAVALSMGSDD
+84 TAVALSMGSAD

-121 DPAPAEDLASFVEE
+121 DPAPAEDLASFVEQ

-401 EFLAGALRGRGEAQ
+401 EFLAGALRGRGEAL

-420 FWQAFVS
+420 FWQAFVL

-442 EPRQRRRRPRA
+442 EPDSGADDREQPDNPADWQQRCEQELRSRLSRLDGRVPDDRGASNAAVPRA
-453 ARQPRRLAAA
+453 ADALVEILAYEGRVEEAWNAATVHGCAERMRMTLARAREKTHPSDAMDVYEPRVLELINQRKTHAYQTAVDLMDRIRRLADAA
-463 LRARAA
+463 NE
-469 QPPLPARWPSSRR
+469 P
-482 PGGEQRGG
+482 
-490 SAGRRGARG
+490 
-499 NPCLRGSRR
+499 
-508 GGMERSDRARVRR
+508 DRFTSLLERVR
-521 THVDGARPGT
+521 T
-531 REDPSLG
+531 E
-538 RDGCLRAPGT
+538 
-548 GADQPEE
+548 
-555 DPRLPVRGRS
+555 
-565 DGAHP
+565 
-570 PPGRRSERAGPLQ
+570 
-583 VAARAGAHRAQGQAQ
+583 HRAK
-598 PQETARRQ
+598 RN
-606 RLVKLRAPAVE
+606 LKKL
-617 SLTAECMEVLDGHG
+617 LDAK
-631 RPRLGGCT
+631 
-639 YDGRSHLWL
+639 DW
-648 KRPPTI
+648 

>member
-16 LAEPQ
+16 LAEPRVQ
-21 VHARGEGYRRNG
+21 MRGEGYRLDG

-39 VCDGRLEATVRGT
+39 VRDGRLEATVRGT
-52 MPYVVELWAERGE
+52 MPYIVELWAERGE
-65 PRWSCTCPAA
+65 PRWPCTCPAA

-95 SPLVVPPLA
+95 SPLAVPPLA

-135 FAQDRLARIVLDH
+135 LAQDRLARIVLDH
-148 AATDWRLRER
+148 AATDRRLRER

-177 RRIDNAFAPYGDFV
+177 RRIDNAFAPYGEFV
-191 TYREAH
+191 TYREAR

-205 VIDALADLCDAG
+205 AIDALADLCDAG

-226 EHAHRRADKAIDHV
+226 EHAHRRADKAIDYV

-245 RLSDISLRLSEVH
+245 WISDISLRLSEVH

-317 IGHGAGD
+317 IGHEAGD

-345 PDALIEVHGRDRIL
+345 PDALIEVHGRDRIG
-359 PGNALE
+359 PGNVLE
-365 IALALDAAGRSDEAM
+365 IARALDAAGRSDEAM

-392 TQWHAGDLR
+392 TWHASDLR

-427 HPSLATYRR
+427 HPSLATYQR

-442 EPRQRRRRPRA
+442 EPRSSPGDPGDPDQPDHPAGWQQRCEQELRSRLSRLDGRVPDGREASSAAVPRA
-453 ARQPRRLAAA
+453 AEALVEILAYEGRVEEAWNAATVHGCAERMRMTLARAREKTHPSDAMDVYEPRVLELINQKKNYAYQSAVDLMDRIRRLADAA
-463 LRARAA
+463 SE
-469 QPPLPARWPSSRR
+469 P
-482 PGGEQRGG
+482 
-490 SAGRRGARG
+490 
-499 NPCLRGSRR
+499 
-508 GGMERSDRARVRR
+508 DRFASLLERVR
-521 THVDGARPGT
+521 T
-531 REDPSLG
+531 E
-538 RDGCLRAPGT
+538 
-548 GADQPEE
+548 
-555 DPRLPVRGRS
+555 
-565 DGAHP
+565 
-570 PPGRRSERAGPLQ
+570 
-583 VAARAGAHRAQGQAQ
+583 HRAK
-598 PQETARRQ
+598 RN
-606 RLVKLRAPAVE
+606 LKKL
-617 SLTAECMEVLDGHG
+617 LDAKG
-631 RPRLGGCT
+631 
-639 YDGRSHLWL
+639 W
-648 KRPPTI
+648 